1 MNYKRQL
8 NNDNI
13 EPISDTKSEV
23 MKEQWDIHNEEQADV
38 TEEPPV

>member
-8 NNDNI
+8 NNDNM
-13 EPISDTKSEV
+13 ETISNTKSEV
-23 MKEQWDIHNEEQADV
+23 MQEQWDTHNDKQAV